1 MAEMIIC
8 SSCGGECSEEL
19 ANCPYCGSTLLAG
32 AEKKYMEQLRDV
44 KDRMEDLDAVPLEET
59 RSAIRKQGMPGKD
72 KENCFGKC
80 KILRIKRPRFPS

>member
-59 RSAIRKQGMPGKD
+59 RSAIRKQGKVL
-72 KENCFGKC
+72 KV
-80 KILRIKRPRFPS
+80 